1 MTPAMPE
8 DLSALNAVISE
19 IPVNSSTAVSAE
31 VLARDEQRFFV
42 VKDNIHVAGVANSA
56 GTPSLRNFIP
66 TENNGTVQLLMDAGA
81 IPVAKTNMHELAFGI
96 TSNNAFFGAVG
107 NYHDPL
113 RFAGGSSGGT
123 AVAVASGAV
132 TWGLCTDTGGSC
144 RIPAAL
150 NGVVGFRPS
159 MGRYPSDHVTRL
171 SSTRDT
177 VGLITESAA
186 LLAELDALITGSEA
200 SEANPAG
207 NYRIGVPA
215 VFFSDLEAGIAE
227 SVEDYLFKLEAAG
240 AELVSIDLGEFI
252 TRSNAISLP
261 IVMFEAPEVLQQY
274 LGSYYPQLSLEE
286 LIADIASEDVA
297 EGFAAAIENPVSRES
312 YAQAMLQRNELVN
325 DIAAFI
331 AGNDLDA
338 IAYPTVPIRARS
350 IASESITLELNGR
363 ELPTFPTGIRH
374 TDFASTLGLPAITLP
389 VPQAASELPVGVE
402 FLANFGEDRR
412 LLELAVFAE
421 NLQ

>member
-1 MTPAMPE
+1 MI
-8 DLSALNAVISE
+8 LKL
-19 IPVNSSTAVSAE
+19 
-31 VLARDEQRFFV
+31 
-42 VKDNIHVAGVANSA
+42 
-56 GTPSLRNFIP
+56 
-66 TENNGTVQLLMDAGA
+66 
-81 IPVAKTNMHELAFGI
+81 
-96 TSNNAFFGAVG
+96 
-107 NYHDPL
+107 
-113 RFAGGSSGGT
+113 
-123 AVAVASGAV
+123 
-132 TWGLCTDTGGSC
+132 
-144 RIPAAL
+144 
-150 NGVVGFRPS
+150 
-159 MGRYPSDHVTRL
+159 
-171 SSTRDT
+171 
-177 VGLITESAA
+177 
-186 LLAELDALITGSEA
+186 
-200 SEANPAG
+200 
-207 NYRIGVPA
+207 
-215 VFFSDLEAGIAE
+215 
-227 SVEDYLFKLEAAG
+227 DYLFKLEAAG

-402 FLANFGEDRR
+402 FLAIFGEDRR